1 MTETSMNPVMNRR
14 EFLVASA
21 AVVGAGALLLSG
33 CVTGPNP
40 LVGPRPGTARASS
53 AVYELRVYHFN
64 DGKKDALLNR
74 FRQHTL
80 RLFKK
85 HGIESVGYWLPLDE
99 KDQRLHF
106 LLRYPSR
113 EAREASW
120 KAFMADPE
128 WQAAAKASEANGAL
142 VKKVENPFLVR
153 TDYSPIPA
161 SGNVSKGGVFELRT
175 YTTPPGR
182 LPNLD
187 ARFRDHT
194 LALFARHGLNNWLY
208 LHKMPDQPEAD
219 VTLVYFLTHA
229 SQDAAK
235 TNFAK
240 FGADPEWKTAR
251 EASEKTGGGSLTIP
265 GGVKS
270 VFLAPVDFSPTR

>member
-1 MTETSMNPVMNRR
+1 MNRR
-14 EFLVASA
+14 EFLVTSSI
-21 AVVGAGALLLSG
+21 GAGALALAG
-33 CVTGPNP
+33 CATGVSDP
-40 LVGPRPGTARASS
+40 LTSHGAVRSAGTS
-53 AVYELRVYHFN
+53 VYELRVYHIN
-64 DGKKDALLNR
+64 PGKAETLHNR

-80 RLFKK
+80 RLFRK
-85 HGIESVGYWLPLDE
+85 HGIESVGYWMPADPA
-99 KDQRLHF
+99 DQRLHF

-120 KAFMADPE
+120 KAFSADPQ
-128 WQAAAKASEANGAL
+128 WQAAYKASEANGAL

-153 TDYSPIPA
+153 TDYSPA
-161 SGNVSKGGVFELRT
+161 HVAGNVSKGGVFELRT

-194 LALFARHGLNNWLY
+194 IGLFARHGMKNWLY
-208 LHKMPDQPEAD
+208 FHKMADQPEAD
-219 VTLVYFLTHA
+219 VTLMYFLAHA

-235 TNFAK
+235 ASFAK
-240 FGADPEWKTAR
+240 FGADPEWKKVR
-251 EASEKTGGGSLTIP
+251 EESEKRAGGSLTVP

-270 VFLAPVDFSPTR
+270 VFLKPTDFSPTR

>member
-1 MTETSMNPVMNRR
+1 MNRR
-14 EFLVASA
+14 EFLASSA
-21 AVVGAGALLLSG
+21 AAGAGALVLSG
-33 CVTGPNP
+33 CATGNTDP
-40 LVGPRPGTARASS
+40 LVGTAGARASGAPS
-53 AVYELRVYHFN
+53 VYEMRVYHFN
-64 DGKKDALLNR
+64 DGKGEALLNR
-74 FRQHTL
+74 FRHHTL

-85 HGIESVGYWLPLDE
+85 HGIESVGYWLPVDA

-128 WQAAAKASEANGAL
+128 WQAAYKASEANGAL
-142 VKKVENPFLVR
+142 VKKAETPFLVR
-153 TDYSPIPA
+153 TDYSPVHT

-182 LPNLD
+182 LANLD

-194 LALFARHGLNNWLY
+194 LALFARHGMHNWLY
-208 LHKMPDQPEAD
+208 FHKMPDQPEAD

-235 TNFAK
+235 ASFAK
-240 FGADPEWKTAR
+240 FGADPEWKKAR
-251 EASEKTGGGSLTIP
+251 EESEKNAGGSLTVA

-270 VFLAPVDFSPTR
+270 VFLRPTEFSPTR

>member
-1 MTETSMNPVMNRR
+1 MNPFMNRR
-14 EFLVASA
+14 EFLLASA
-21 AVVGAGALLLSG
+21 AVVGAGALILAG
-33 CVTGPNP
+33 CATGPDP
-40 LVGPRPGTARASS
+40 LVGPRPGTSRSSS
-53 AVYELRVYHFN
+53 AVYELRVYTFN

-85 HGIESVGYWLPLDE
+85 HGIESVGYWLPVDE

-120 KAFMADPE
+120 KGFMADPE
-128 WQAAAKASEANGAL
+128 WQAAYKASEANGAL
-142 VKKVENPFLVR
+142 VKKVENPFLIR

-161 SGNVSKGGVFELRT
+161 AGNVSKGGVFELRT

-182 LPNLD
+182 LANLD

-194 LALFARHGLNNWLY
+194 IALFARHGMNNWLY
-208 LHKMPDQPEAD
+208 LHKMADQPEAD
-219 VTLVYFLTHA
+219 ATLVYFLTHA

-235 TNFAK
+235 ASFAK
-240 FGADPEWKTAR
+240 FGADPDWKTAR
-251 EASEKTGGGSLTIP
+251 EESEKNAGDPISRDPDLDP
-265 GGVKS
+265 
-270 VFLAPVDFSPTR
+270 PVALPPNVGEPR